1 MASRTI
7 RFENGFNGEL
17 LLDEGSVKIGRA
29 PGEAAPYDMLY
40 GALVSCLYATFL
52 GILEKKRIEIE
63 GTEIVVEGEKRTEV
77 PTTLKTVHLTV
88 TIRGT
93 DKEDAVRKSF
103 DLATKYCSVYETI
116 SHVAEMSY
124 ELHFA

>member
-17 LLDEGSVKIGRA
+17 LLDEGSVKIGRT
-29 PGEAAPYDMLY
+29 PGGAAPYDMLY
-40 GALVSCLYATFL
+40 GALASCLYATFL

-63 GTEIVVEGEKRTEV
+63 
-77 PTTLKTVHLTV
+77 
-88 TIRGT
+88 
-93 DKEDAVRKSF
+93 DAVRKSF
-103 DLATKYCSVYETI
+103 DLATKYCSVYQTI